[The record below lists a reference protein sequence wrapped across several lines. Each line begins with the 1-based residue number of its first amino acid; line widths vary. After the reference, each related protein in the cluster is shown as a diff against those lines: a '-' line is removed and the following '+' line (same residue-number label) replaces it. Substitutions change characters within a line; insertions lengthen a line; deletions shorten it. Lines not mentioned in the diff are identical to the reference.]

1 MSRKSSVQPNSKT
14 ETKFDNDIIY
24 VKNLSPVFIKSI
36 WGLVTIALA
45 SLTLIGTTF
54 CFLINTGELKL
65 IIIAMPVLVPFI
77 SIFIIV
83 VYKLIKITSFIP
95 SPIKINQKWKS
106 IKRISYNSLCYY
118 GNCNI
123 YRQKR

>member
-95 SPIKINQKWKS
+95 SPIKINQK
-106 IKRISYNSLCYY
+106 
-118 GNCNI
+118 
-123 YRQKR
+123 